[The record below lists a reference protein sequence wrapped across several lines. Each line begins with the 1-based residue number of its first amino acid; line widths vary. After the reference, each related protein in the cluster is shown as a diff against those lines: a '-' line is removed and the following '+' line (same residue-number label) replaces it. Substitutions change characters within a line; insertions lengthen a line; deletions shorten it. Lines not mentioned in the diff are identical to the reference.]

1 MSTILEAVVERGAP
15 LDMATAKEQ
24 ILALLRQVGNLEM
37 ESAARLEALGLAR
50 RQISGLADRNAA
62 QENGIKA
69 ISAKCY
75 WREVGSCDLACGG
88 RAFCDPKGLA
98 GFEVRE
104 GLKDHR
110 LEACATGQEVGGAGR
125 DARPTEGA

>member
-1 MSTILEAVVERGAP
+1 MTTILEAVVERGTP

-50 RQISGLADRNAA
+50 RQITTLEWRNAA
-62 QENGIKA
+62 LEIGIKA
-69 ISAKCY
+69 VSARCY

-88 RAFCDPKGLA
+88 RAFCDTKGLA

-104 GLKDHR
+104 GFKDHR
-110 LEACATGQEVGGAGR
+110 LEACATGLEAGATK
-125 DARPTEGA
+125 PVPPEQI